1 MEVEQLRQR
10 SHSKNQC
17 IPYTAPF
24 TASQQ
29 YKHNYTANML
39 CQCYIM
45 ATGDTLQMMLLHKK
59 AAAVVIQICNLFT
72 STVDGSIAALSTS
85 CSTICT
91 VHNDSHTHFSLPSS
105 RYLSPL
111 SSVQLYLWLCGTC
124 HTKQLGITAVGH
136 QMRSRQTN
144 KHTICT
150 VHRARHKHFTLP
162 DGCDY
167 SKGRS
172 IQFVYVNIYQIL
184 QSCIISRYKS

>member
-59 AAAVVIQICNLFT
+59 AAAAVIQICNLFT
-72 STVDGSIAALSTS
+72 STVDGSIAALST
-85 CSTICT
+85 ICT
-91 VHNDSHTHFSLPSS
+91 VHNDSHTLQSS
-105 RYLSPL
+105 FLSISL
-111 SSVQLYLWLCGTC
+111 SSILRAALSLALWHLSHETTRNHCSRPPDEEQANKQTHNLHGSSGTTQAL
-124 HTKQLGITAVGH
+124 HSAGWVRLFQRAVDPV
-136 QMRSRQTN
+136 RVR
-144 KHTICT
+144 KHLSDPAEL
-150 VHRARHKHFTLP
+150 HHFP
-162 DGCDY
+162 
-167 SKGRS
+167 
-172 IQFVYVNIYQIL
+172 I
-184 QSCIISRYKS
+184 